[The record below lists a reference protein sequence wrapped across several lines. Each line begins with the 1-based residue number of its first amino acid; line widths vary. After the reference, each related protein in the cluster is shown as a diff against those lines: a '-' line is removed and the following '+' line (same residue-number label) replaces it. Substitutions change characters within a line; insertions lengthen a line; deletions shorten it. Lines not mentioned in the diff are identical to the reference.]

1 MSNYFL
7 NNVAPSTSRAT
18 FAWTAVLTIL
28 LAAFAFATILTNSK
42 SEAIKS
48 NVQIL
53 QVEKDNYLKLDTCIG
68 ILYAAENNSRFFV
81 VTQDSAYIKAYNK
94 QLQAVIRILDRYQA
108 ERAHANQSLSKLV
121 YEKRVKDREFINMR
135 LMVDSLLAFSLNNF
149 DVQVSHSARPAR
161 KVHASVKAEGTD
173 SIISPEKKQ
182 KRKLVKRLM
191 DAIRDVDSVDNR
203 IVKTRSTTVL
213 NQDSIKI
220 YLEPLSIQNPL
231 AIHKAR
237 RDLSL
242 SEQKLLSVNSLLF
255 ANLQNALQELKSQ
268 EQFEIK
274 RLRASLLAST
284 QAKSEEMSMLMWI
297 GVILVSMLA
306 IVIIFNL
313 AKLYKK
319 DATILAFADVTAK
332 ASTRK
337 GEFLAQVTHEFRT
350 PLNAIIGFSNLID
363 TEKLGQDQQA
373 SLASIKSASGM
384 LLTLVNEILDFSKF
398 ESARIT
404 LSEEAFR
411 PVDIVEEAV
420 SMLSVLASEKKI
432 SLSKQFDP
440 NGSLTLIGDS
450 FRIKQ
455 IVINLISNAIKFTPE
470 HGAILVKLRIDNQSK
485 DKCTMLLS
493 VKDSGVGIAREHL
506 DAIFENF
513 TQIDQADRRV
523 RQAGTGLGLAICKRI
538 VDLYGGQIKV
548 ESVLGKGS
556 DFTVRI
562 PLSISGT
569 PVMASPAST
578 LKTDTTAILKN
589 KRLLIADDTKMNL
602 LLISR
607 IIDKLGASYD
617 LAENGQIAFEM
628 FEANSY
634 DLIIT
639 DIAMPVMDGIELTK
653 RIRQYPVTAKAD
665 IPVVGFTGYIDE
677 ENVSQFRAAGMN
689 DILPKPFEENH
700 FIALLGRLLKL
711 G

>member
-1 MSNYFL
+1 MKH
-7 NNVAPSTSRAT
+7 VAPSTSRAT

-28 LAAFAFATILTNSK
+28 LAAFAFATLLTNSK
-42 SEAIKS
+42 SETIKS

-53 QVEKDNYLKLDTCIG
+53 QVQKDNYLKLDTCIT

-94 QLQAVIRILDRYQA
+94 QLQAVIKILDRYQA
-108 ERAHANQSLSKLV
+108 ERAYANSSLSRLV
-121 YEKRVKDREFINMR
+121 HEKQVKDQEFINMR
-135 LMVDSLLAFSLNNF
+135 LMVDSLLAFSMDNSH
-149 DVQVSHSARPAR
+149 VKVSHPAKPAQ
-161 KVHASVKAEGTD
+161 KVHASVKAEETD
-173 SIISPEKKQ
+173 SIIATEKKQ

-191 DAIRDVDSVDNR
+191 DAIKDVDSVDKQTLR
-203 IVKTRSTTVL
+203 TRSTTVL
-213 NQDSIKI
+213 NQDSVKI
-220 YLEPLSIQNPL
+220 YLEPLSIQNPV
-231 AIHKAR
+231 AIQKAR
-237 RDLSL
+237 RDLSA
-242 SEQKLLSVNSLLF
+242 SEQKLLSANSLLF
-255 ANLQNALQELKSQ
+255 ANLQNAMQELKSQ

-274 RLRASLLAST
+274 QLRASLLAST

-297 GVILVSMLA
+297 SVGLVSMLA

-319 DATILAFADVTAK
+319 DATIRAFADVTAK

-363 TEKLGQDQQA
+363 TEKLGHDQQ
-373 SLASIKSASGM
+373 SSFASIKSASQM

-404 LSEEAFR
+404 LLEEPFR

-420 SMLSVLASEKKI
+420 SMLSVLANEKKI
-432 SLSKQFDP
+432 ALSKQLDP
-440 NGSLTLIGDS
+440 NSSLTLIGDN

-470 HGAILVKLRIDNQSK
+470 HGAIMVRLRTENQSK

-506 DAIFENF
+506 DSIFENF
-513 TQIDQADRRV
+513 TQIDHGDRKV

-538 VDLYGGQIKV
+538 VDMYGGQIKV
-548 ESVLGKGS
+548 ESVLGEGS
-556 DFTVRI
+556 EFTVRI
-562 PLSISGT
+562 PLTISKT
-569 PVMASPAST
+569 AMIASPKSK
-578 LKTDTTAILKN
+578 LKIDTTAILKN
-589 KRLLIADDTKMNL
+589 KKLLIADDTKMNL
-602 LLISR
+602 ILISR

-639 DIAMPVMDGIELTK
+639 DIAMPIMDGIELTK
-653 RIRQYPVTAKAD
+653 QIRQYPVSAKAGV
-665 IPVVGFTGYIDE
+665 PVVGFTGYIDE
-677 ENVSQFRAAGMN
+677 HNLSQFRAAGMN
-689 DILPKPFEENH
+689 DILPKPFDENH
-700 FIALLGRLLKL
+700 FIALLGRLLRL

>member
-1 MSNYFL
+1 MNH
-7 NNVAPSTSRAT
+7 VAPSTSRAT

-28 LAAFAFATILTNSK
+28 LAAFAFATLLTNSK
-42 SEAIKS
+42 SETIKS

-53 QVEKDNYLKLDTCIG
+53 QVQKDNYLKLDTCIT

-94 QLQAVIRILDRYQA
+94 QLQAVIKILDRYQA
-108 ERAHANQSLSKLV
+108 ERAYANSSLSRLV
-121 YEKRVKDREFINMR
+121 HEKQVKDQEFINMR
-135 LMVDSLLAFSLNNF
+135 LMVDSLLAFSMDNSH
-149 DVQVSHSARPAR
+149 VKVSHPAKPAQ
-161 KVHASVKAEGTD
+161 KVHASVKAEETD
-173 SIISPEKKQ
+173 SIIATEKKQ

-191 DAIRDVDSVDNR
+191 DAIKDVDSVDKQTLR
-203 IVKTRSTTVL
+203 TRSTTVL
-213 NQDSIKI
+213 NQDSVKI
-220 YLEPLSIQNPL
+220 YLEPLSIQNPV
-231 AIHKAR
+231 AIQKAR
-237 RDLSL
+237 RDLSV
-242 SEQKLLSVNSLLF
+242 SEQKLLSANSLLF
-255 ANLQNALQELKSQ
+255 ANLQNAMQELKSQ

-297 GVILVSMLA
+297 SVGLVSMLA

-319 DATILAFADVTAK
+319 DATIRAFADVTAK

-363 TEKLGQDQQA
+363 TENLGHDQQ
-373 SLASIKSASGM
+373 SSFASIKSASQM

-404 LSEEAFR
+404 LLEEPFR

-420 SMLSVLASEKKI
+420 SMLSVLANEKKI
-432 SLSKQFDP
+432 ALSKQLDP
-440 NGSLTLIGDS
+440 NSSLTLIGDN

-470 HGAILVKLRIDNQSK
+470 HGAIMVRLRTENQSK

-506 DAIFENF
+506 DSIFENF
-513 TQIDQADRRV
+513 TQIDHGDRKV

-538 VDLYGGQIKV
+538 VDMYGGQIKV
-548 ESVLGKGS
+548 ESVLGEGS
-556 DFTVRI
+556 EFTVRI
-562 PLSISGT
+562 PLTISKT
-569 PVMASPAST
+569 AMIASPNSK
-578 LKTDTTAILKN
+578 LKIDTTAILKN
-589 KRLLIADDTKMNL
+589 KKLLIADDTKMNL
-602 LLISR
+602 ILISR

-634 DLIIT
+634 DLVIT
-639 DIAMPVMDGIELTK
+639 DIAMPIMDGIELTK
-653 RIRQYPVTAKAD
+653 QIRQYPVSEKAGV
-665 IPVVGFTGYIDE
+665 PVVGFTGYIDE
-677 ENVSQFRAAGMN
+677 HNLSQFRAAGMN
-689 DILPKPFEENH
+689 DILPKPFDENH
-700 FIALLGRLLKL
+700 FIALLGRLLRI

>member
-1 MSNYFL
+1 MNH
-7 NNVAPSTSRAT
+7 VAPSTSRAT

-28 LAAFAFATILTNSK
+28 LAAFAFATLLTNSK
-42 SEAIKS
+42 SETIKS

-53 QVEKDNYLKLDTCIG
+53 QVQKDNYLKLDTCIT

-94 QLQAVIRILDRYQA
+94 QLQAVIKILDRYQA
-108 ERAHANQSLSKLV
+108 ERAYANSSLSRLV
-121 YEKRVKDREFINMR
+121 HEKQVKDQEFINMR
-135 LMVDSLLAFSLNNF
+135 LMVDSLLAFSMDNSH
-149 DVQVSHSARPAR
+149 VKVSHPAKPAQ
-161 KVHASVKAEGTD
+161 KVHASVKAEETD
-173 SIISPEKKQ
+173 SIIATEKKQ

-191 DAIRDVDSVDNR
+191 DAIKDVDSVDKQTLR
-203 IVKTRSTTVL
+203 TRSTTVL
-213 NQDSIKI
+213 NQDSVKI
-220 YLEPLSIQNPL
+220 YLEPLSIQNPV
-231 AIHKAR
+231 AIQKAR
-237 RDLSL
+237 RDLSV
-242 SEQKLLSVNSLLF
+242 SEQKLLSANSLLF
-255 ANLQNALQELKSQ
+255 ANLQNAMQELKSQ

-274 RLRASLLAST
+274 QLRASLLAST

-297 GVILVSMLA
+297 SVGLVSMLA

-319 DATILAFADVTAK
+319 DATIRAFADVTAK

-363 TEKLGQDQQA
+363 TENLGHDQQ
-373 SLASIKSASGM
+373 SSFASIKSASQM

-404 LSEEAFR
+404 LLEEPFR

-420 SMLSVLASEKKI
+420 SMLSVLANEKKI
-432 SLSKQFDP
+432 ALSKQLDQ
-440 NGSLTLIGDS
+440 NSSLTLIGDN

-470 HGAILVKLRIDNQSK
+470 HGTIMVRLRTENQSK

-506 DAIFENF
+506 DSIFENF
-513 TQIDQADRRV
+513 TQIDHGDRKV

-538 VDLYGGQIKV
+538 VDMYGGQIKV
-548 ESVLGKGS
+548 ESVLGEGS
-556 DFTVRI
+556 EFTVRI
-562 PLSISGT
+562 PLTISKT
-569 PVMASPAST
+569 AMIASPNSK
-578 LKTDTTAILKN
+578 LKIDTTAILKN
-589 KRLLIADDTKMNL
+589 KKLLIADDTKMNL
-602 LLISR
+602 ILISR

-634 DLIIT
+634 DLVIT
-639 DIAMPVMDGIELTK
+639 DIAMPIMDGIELTK
-653 RIRQYPVTAKAD
+653 QIRQYPVSEKAGV
-665 IPVVGFTGYIDE
+665 PVVGFTGYIDE
-677 ENVSQFRAAGMN
+677 HNLSQFRAAGMN
-689 DILPKPFEENH
+689 DILPKPFDENH
-700 FIALLGRLLKL
+700 FIALLGRLLRL

>member
-1 MSNYFL
+1 MKH
-7 NNVAPSTSRAT
+7 VAPSTSRAT

-28 LAAFAFATILTNSK
+28 LAAFAFATLLTNSK
-42 SEAIKS
+42 SETIKS

-53 QVEKDNYLKLDTCIG
+53 QVQKDNYLKLDTCIT

-94 QLQAVIRILDRYQA
+94 QLQAVIKILDRYQA
-108 ERAHANQSLSKLV
+108 ERAYANSSLSRLV
-121 YEKRVKDREFINMR
+121 HEKQVKDQEFINMR
-135 LMVDSLLAFSLNNF
+135 LMVDSLLAFSMDNSH
-149 DVQVSHSARPAR
+149 VKVSHPAKPAQ
-161 KVHASVKAEGTD
+161 KVHASVKAEETD
-173 SIISPEKKQ
+173 SVIATEKKQ

-191 DAIRDVDSVDNR
+191 DAIKDVDSVNKQTLR
-203 IVKTRSTTVL
+203 TRSTTVL
-213 NQDSIKI
+213 NQDSVKI
-220 YLEPLSIQNPL
+220 YLEPLSIQNPV
-231 AIHKAR
+231 AIQKAR
-237 RDLSL
+237 RDLSV
-242 SEQKLLSVNSLLF
+242 SEQKLLSANSLLF
-255 ANLQNALQELKSQ
+255 ANLQNAMQELKSQ

-274 RLRASLLAST
+274 QLRASLLAST

-297 GVILVSMLA
+297 SVGLVSMLA
-306 IVIIFNL
+306 IVIMFNL

-319 DATILAFADVTAK
+319 DATIRAFADVTAK

-363 TEKLGQDQQA
+363 TENLGHDQQ
-373 SLASIKSASGM
+373 SSFASIKSASQM

-404 LSEEAFR
+404 LLEEPFR

-420 SMLSVLASEKKI
+420 SMLSVLANEKKI
-432 SLSKQFDP
+432 TLSKQFDP
-440 NGSLTLIGDS
+440 NSSLTLIGDN

-470 HGAILVKLRIDNQSK
+470 HGAIMVRLRTENQSK
-485 DKCTMLLS
+485 DKCTMVLS

-506 DAIFENF
+506 DSIFENF
-513 TQIDQADRRV
+513 TQIDHGDRKV

-538 VDLYGGQIKV
+538 VDMYGGQIKV
-548 ESVLGKGS
+548 ESVLGEGS
-556 DFTVRI
+556 EFTVRI
-562 PLSISGT
+562 PLTISKT
-569 PVMASPAST
+569 AMIASPNSK
-578 LKTDTTAILKN
+578 LKIDTTAILNN
-589 KRLLIADDTKMNL
+589 KKLLIADDTKMNL
-602 LLISR
+602 ILISR

-634 DLIIT
+634 DLVIT
-639 DIAMPVMDGIELTK
+639 DIAMPIMDGIELTK
-653 RIRQYPVTAKAD
+653 QIRQYPVSEKAGV
-665 IPVVGFTGYIDE
+665 PVVGFTGYIDE
-677 ENVSQFRAAGMN
+677 HNLSQFRAAGMN
-689 DILPKPFEENH
+689 DILPKPFDENH
-700 FIALLGRLLKL
+700 FIALLGRLLRI